1 MEEIEYMRRLDDLGR
16 IVIPADF
23 RHALLLGENDR
34 VSLTLDGAAHSV
46 TIRRYAPSCVCCHTT
61 EHLRQ
66 LPGEIYVCDSCLAKL
81 S

>member
-1 MEEIEYMRRLDDLGR
+1 MREIEYTRKLDELGR

-23 RHALLLGENDR
+23 RHALLLGEGDD
-34 VSLTLDGAAHSV
+34 VFLTLDRTAHTV
-46 TIRRYAPSCVCCHTT
+46 TMRKCVPACVCCHTT

-66 LPGEIYVCDSCLAKL
+66 LPGEVYVCETCLGSL